1 MKSDLKAIFSSVL
14 MIAWLLGCSGP
25 ASQPQPATPAAST
38 SVSSPPQPSVPAGP
52 PRPTVVAFGDS
63 LTAGLGVS
71 RDRSYP
77 ADLQRELDA
86 RGYRYRVVNLGISG
100 NTTKDGVLRIP
111 EVLKYHPSVVIVAF
125 GGNDGLRGLPIHDTE
140 MNLSAIIV
148 AMQNVHAKVILG
160 GITLPP
166 NYGSDYIAKFN
177 AIYRKESKVYHVPLL
192 PFMLKDVYGVPG
204 SMQDDGIHPTA
215 QGCKQVA
222 KNFLPLLLPL
232 LRKPA
237 HKYATLH
244 LPNPAPPLAA
254 SACPQCGAQS
264 QTVRVDR

>member
-1 MKSDLKAIFSSVL
+1 
-14 MIAWLLGCSGP
+14 MIAWLIGCSGSN
-25 ASQPQPATPAAST
+25 SQPQPVAPAAST
-38 SVSSPPQPSVPAGP
+38 SVSSPPPPGPAGP
-52 PRPTVVAFGDS
+52 PRPTIVAFGDS

-71 RDRSYP
+71 RDESYP

-86 RGYRYRVVNLGISG
+86 RGYRYRIVNLGISG

-111 EVLKYHPSVVIVAF
+111 EVQKYHPSVVIVSF
-125 GGNDGLRGLPIHDTE
+125 GGNDGLRGLPIQDTE

-148 AMQNVHAKVILG
+148 AMQDAHAKVILG

-166 NYGSDYIAKFN
+166 NYGSDYIARFN
-177 AIYRKESKVYHVPLL
+177 TIYQKESKVYQVPLL
-192 PFMLKDVYGVPG
+192 PFMLKGVYGVPG

-232 LRKPA
+232 LRKPV
-237 HKYATLH
+237 HLH
-244 LPNPAPPLAA
+244 AP
-254 SACPQCGAQS
+254 S
-264 QTVRVDR
+264 QPH